1 MNFLEFDIPD
11 LDYSLNTYVLIRAF
25 MANKRET
32 HSCNNQ
38 LDTFAEALATARQMQ
53 QSWLT
58 YGIDFVNFYVE
69 DVDGDWLETW
79 GNDEILGNYRLDAI
93 KEFLVSND
101 SVAIKVR
108 QYLGERSLFDFA
120 VNLEESWR
128 ISETNDRL
136 SAVKNLLASEEN
148 SIDTDDIRLLDLADT
163 LLVKLAEI
171 L

>member
-1 MNFLEFDIPD
+1 
-11 LDYSLNTYVLIRAF
+11 

-32 HSCNNQ
+32 HCNNQ
-38 LDTFAEALATARQMQ
+38 VDTFAEALATARQMQ
-53 QSWLT
+53 QNWLT
-58 YGIDFVNFYVE
+58 YGVDFVNFYVE

-79 GNDEILGNYRLDAI
+79 GNDEILDNFKLDAI

-101 SVAIKVR
+101 SVAVKVR
-108 QYLGERSLFDFA
+108 QHLAERSLFDFA

-128 ISETNDRL
+128 ISEVDDRL
-136 SAVKNLLASEEN
+136 SAVKNLLAGEGN
-148 SIDTDDIRLLDLADT
+148 SINTDDIRLVELANT

>member
-1 MNFLEFDIPD
+1 
-11 LDYSLNTYVLIRAF
+11 

-38 LDTFAEALATARQMQ
+38 VDTFAEALATARQMQ

-58 YGIDFVNFYVE
+58 YGIDFVNFYVD

-79 GNDEILGNYRLDAI
+79 GHDEILSNSRLDAI

-101 SVAIKVR
+101 SVAVKIR
-108 QYLGERSLFDFA
+108 QDLGERSLFDFA

-128 ISETNDRL
+128 ISETDDRL
-136 SAVKNLLASEEN
+136 SAVKNLLVGEEN
-148 SIDTDDIRLLDLADT
+148 SVDTDDIRLLDLADS
-163 LLVKLAEI
+163 LLVKLADI

>member
-1 MNFLEFDIPD
+1 MKFLEYQIPD
-11 LDYSLNTYVLIRAF
+11 LDSSLNTYLLITAF

-32 HSCNNQ
+32 QSCNNQ
-38 LDTFAEALATARQMQ
+38 VDTFAEALATARQMQ

-58 YGIDFVNFYVE
+58 YGVDFVNFYVE

-79 GNDEILGNYRLDAI
+79 GHDEILGNYRLDAI

-101 SVAIKVR
+101 NVAIKVR
-108 QYLGERSLFDFA
+108 EHLGERSLFDFA

-128 ISETNDRL
+128 ISESDDRL
-136 SAVKNLLASEEN
+136 SAVRNLLAGEGN
-148 SIDTDDIRLLDLADT
+148 NVDTDDIRLVDLANS

>member
-1 MNFLEFDIPD
+1 
-11 LDYSLNTYVLIRAF
+11 

-32 HSCNNQ
+32 HCNNQ
-38 LDTFAEALATARQMQ
+38 VDTFAEALATARQMQ
-53 QSWLT
+53 QNWLT
-58 YGIDFVNFYVE
+58 YGVNFVNFYVE

-79 GNDEILGNYRLDAI
+79 GHDEILGNSQLDTI

-101 SVAIKVR
+101 SVALKVR

-128 ISETNDRL
+128 ISETNNRL
-136 SAVKNLLASEEN
+136 SAVRHLFAGEEN
-148 SIDTDDIRLLDLADT
+148 SIDTDDIRVLDLADS
-163 LLVKLAEI
+163 LVVKLAEI

>member
-1 MNFLEFDIPD
+1 MNFQEFDISD
-11 LDYSLNTYVLIRAF
+11 LCSSLHTYVLITAF

-32 HSCNNQ
+32 HCNNQ
-38 LDTFAEALATARQMQ
+38 VDTFAEALATARQMQ
-53 QSWLT
+53 QNWLT
-58 YGIDFVNFYVE
+58 YGVDFVNIYVE

-79 GNDEILGNYRLDAI
+79 GHDEILGNFQLDAI

-101 SVAIKVR
+101 SVAIRVR

-128 ISETNDRL
+128 ISKTDDRL
-136 SAVKNLLASEEN
+136 SAVRNLLAGEEN
-148 SIDTDDIRLLDLADT
+148 SLDTDDVKLLDLANS
-163 LLVKLAEI
+163 LLIKLAEI

>member
-1 MNFLEFDIPD
+1 
-11 LDYSLNTYVLIRAF
+11 

-38 LDTFAEALATARQMQ
+38 VDTFAEALATARQMQ
-53 QSWLT
+53 QNWLT
-58 YGIDFVNFYVE
+58 YGVNFVNFYVE

-79 GNDEILGNYRLDAI
+79 GNDEILGNSRLDAI

-101 SVAIKVR
+101 SVAVRVR
-108 QYLGERSLFDFA
+108 QHLGERSLFDFA

-136 SAVKNLLASEEN
+136 SAVKNLLAGEEN
-148 SIDTDDIRLLDLADT
+148 SFDTDDIRLVDLANT
-163 LLVKLAEI
+163 LVVKLAEI

>member
-1 MNFLEFDIPD
+1 
-11 LDYSLNTYVLIRAF
+11 

-32 HSCNNQ
+32 HSRNNQ
-38 LDTFAEALATARQMQ
+38 VDTFAEALATARQMQ
-53 QSWLT
+53 QNWLT
-58 YGIDFVNFYVE
+58 YGIDFVNFYVD

-79 GNDEILGNYRLDAI
+79 GHDEILSNSRLDAI

-101 SVAIKVR
+101 NVAVKIR
-108 QYLGERSLFDFA
+108 QDLGERSLFDFA

-136 SAVKNLLASEEN
+136 SAVKNLLAGEEN
-148 SIDTDDIRLLDLADT
+148 SVDTDDIRLLDLANV

>member
-1 MNFLEFDIPD
+1 
-11 LDYSLNTYVLIRAF
+11 

-32 HSCNNQ
+32 HRCDNQ
-38 LDTFAEALATARQMQ
+38 VDTFSEALATARQMQ

-58 YGIDFVNFYVE
+58 YGVDFVNFYVE

-79 GNDEILGNYRLDAI
+79 GNDEILGNYQLDAI

-101 SVAIKVR
+101 SVAVKVR
-108 QYLGERSLFDFA
+108 QHLGERSLFDFA
-120 VNLEESWR
+120 VNLDESWR
-128 ISETNDRL
+128 ISETNNRL
-136 SAVKNLLASEEN
+136 SAVRSLLAGQGN
-148 SIDTDDIRLLDLADT
+148 SIDTDLANS

>member
-1 MNFLEFDIPD
+1 
-11 LDYSLNTYVLIRAF
+11 

-32 HSCNNQ
+32 HCNNQ
-38 LDTFAEALATARQMQ
+38 VDTFAEALATARQMQ
-53 QSWLT
+53 QNWLT
-58 YGIDFVNFYVE
+58 YGVNFVNFYVE

-79 GNDEILGNYRLDAI
+79 GHDEILGNSQLDTI

-101 SVAIKVR
+101 SVAVKVR

-128 ISETNDRL
+128 ISETNNRL
-136 SAVKNLLASEEN
+136 SAVKNLLAGEGH
-148 SIDTDDIRLLDLADT
+148 SIDTDDIRLLDLADS
-163 LLVKLAEI
+163 LVVKLAEI